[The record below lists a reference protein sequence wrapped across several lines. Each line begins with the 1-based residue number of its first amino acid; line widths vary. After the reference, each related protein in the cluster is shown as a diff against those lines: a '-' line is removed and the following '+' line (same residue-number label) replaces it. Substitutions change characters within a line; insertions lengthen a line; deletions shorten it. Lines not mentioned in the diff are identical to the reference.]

1 MGEQDVDSPVP
12 FSVNP
17 RPALLEAK
25 LDAVTSP
32 PKPGFTTSEFALK
45 VLAFVL
51 TTLLATG
58 WLPTNSTVAQLVA
71 MASTMVGSIIYTWS
85 RTSVKNASQEGAQ

>member
-1 MGEQDVDSPVP
+1 MGEPQLSSVP
-12 FSVNP
+12 AP
-17 RPALLEAK
+17 PPEP
-25 LDAVTSP
+25 TP

-58 WLPTNSTVAQLVA
+58 WLPTNGTAAQIVA
-71 MASTMVGSIIYTWS
+71 MASTMVGSIVYTWS
-85 RTSVKNASQEGAQ
+85 RTSVKNAAWSDQEGAA

>member
-1 MGEQDVDSPVP
+1 MGEPQLS
-12 FSVNP
+12 SVSAP
-17 RPALLEAK
+17 PPEPTPAPL
-25 LDAVTSP
+25 
-32 PKPGFTTSEFALK
+32 KPGFTTSEFALK